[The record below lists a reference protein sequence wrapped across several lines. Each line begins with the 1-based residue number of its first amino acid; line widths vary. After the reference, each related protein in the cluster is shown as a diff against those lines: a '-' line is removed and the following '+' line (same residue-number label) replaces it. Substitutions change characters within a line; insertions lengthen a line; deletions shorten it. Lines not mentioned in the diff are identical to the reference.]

1 MGFGPILGLI
11 RTINWNLM
19 AFSKALKD
27 PYPVDPN
34 GSHGPKFALE
44 GIFVPHIKDV
54 MVVGPAIS
62 LIGLR
67 DLLVAQGWAAK
78 MGRKLAGFWAGLKNH
93 FLGRL
98 SCFCII
104 L

>member
-1 MGFGPILGLI
+1 MWFGPILGLI

-44 GIFVPHIKDV
+44 G
-54 MVVGPAIS
+54 
-62 LIGLR
+62 
-67 DLLVAQGWAAK
+67 LLCAVQK
-78 MGRKLAGFWAGLKNH
+78 HLKLYSNNDSNS
-93 FLGRL
+93 RVE
-98 SCFCII
+98 I
-104 L
+104 